1 MHELVIRNGRV
12 IDGTGA
18 PQRVADLAVDAAT
31 IGAVGS
37 GLGPGKREIDAEG
50 QLVLPGWVDIH
61 SHYDGQATWDPY
73 LTPSSWHGV
82 TTTVFGNCG
91 VGVAPLRPGNE
102 DFLIGLME
110 AVEDIPAAVLA
121 AGMDFR
127 WHSFADYLDAL
138 AAMPRVM
145 DIGAQVA
152 HAPLRVSAMGQRGA
166 DHDEAPSEA
175 ELGDMARSLEEALA
189 AGALGFTTSRTHK
202 HKAGDGRP
210 VPSYTARQ
218 DELMALADA
227 MRRADAGVIQCNS
240 DLAEGDFAILQAM
253 AERAGRPLSLL
264 LLQIDAD
271 PDRWRRTLADIEAA
285 NAAGLDVKGQVGC
298 RPIGVLMGL
307 DSSINPFVGHP
318 AWTELAE
325 LTPAGRRQR
334 LAEDE
339 GLRRRLVDDR
349 PDDARTSWL
358 ADGLAKSFEFTDP
371 PSFEPDPADRL
382 VSRAEAAGQDPWALA
397 LDILRRDDGLLFWP
411 FENYSEGSLD
421 VLHEM
426 LLSEHTVCGLGDGG
440 AHVATICDASYPT
453 TLLTHWARDRVRGP
467 QLPLEFLVRKQT
479 ALAAESYGLCDRG
492 ILAPGY
498 KADINIV
505 DLAALGVTRP
515 TVAYDL
521 PANGKRFVQRS
532 VGYRHTFVS
541 GVEVA
546 VDGEHTGALPGG
558 LVRGACGGP
567 QASRTAAE

>member
-1 MHELVIRNGRV
+1 MHDLVIRNGKV

-18 PQRVADLAVDAAT
+18 PERIADVVVDGAH
-31 IGAVGS
+31 ISAVGA
-37 GLGPGKREIDAEG
+37 GLGPGKREIDANG
-50 QLVLPGWVDIH
+50 NLVLPGWVDIH
-61 SHYDGQATWDPY
+61 SHYDGQATWDSH

-91 VGVAPLRPGNE
+91 VGVAPVRPGDE

-110 AVEDIPAAVLA
+110 AVEDIPAEVLA

-138 AAMPRVM
+138 AAMPRIM

-152 HAPLRVSAMGQRGA
+152 HAPLRVHAMGQRGA
-166 DHDEAPSEA
+166 DHDAAPSQDELA
-175 ELGDMARSLEEALA
+175 EMARMLEESLA

-218 DELMALADA
+218 AELMGLADA

-240 DLAEGDFAILQAM
+240 DLAEGDFAVLQAM

-307 DSSINPFVGHP
+307 DSSINPFLGHP
-318 AWTELAE
+318 AWAE
-325 LTPAGRRQR
+325 LEDLTPEGRRQR
-334 LAEDE
+334 LAADE
-339 GLRRRLVDDR
+339 NLRRRLVEER
-349 PDDARTSWL
+349 PDDARTRWL
-358 ADGLAKSFEFTDP
+358 ADGLSKCFEFTDP
-371 PSFEPDPADRL
+371 PTFEPEAAEKI
-382 VSRAEAAGQDPWALA
+382 VNRAEAAGQDPWGLA

-421 VLHEM
+421 VLREM

-453 TLLTHWARDRVRGP
+453 TLLTHWARDRMRGP
-467 QLPLEFLVRKQT
+467 GLPLEFLVRKQT
-479 ALAAESYGLCDRG
+479 ALAAQSYGMNDRG

-498 KADINIV
+498 KADINLV
-505 DLAALGVTRP
+505 DLDALGVTRP
-515 TVAYDL
+515 ALAYDL
-521 PANGKRFVQRS
+521 PAGGRRFVQRS
-532 VGYRHTFVS
+532 LGYRHTFVS

-546 VDGEHTGALPGG
+546 ADGEHTGALPGG
-558 LVRGACGGP
+558 LVRGAQSGP

>member
-1 MHELVIRNGRV
+1 MV
-12 IDGTGA
+12 DGTGGA
-18 PQRVADLAVDAAT
+18 ERIADVAIDGAVISAVDRAA
-31 IGAVGS
+31 GA
-37 GLGPGKREIDAEG
+37 GKREIDADG
-50 QLVLPGWVDIH
+50 HLVLPGWVDIH

-91 VGVAPLRPGNE
+91 VGVAPVRPGDE
-102 DFLIGLME
+102 GFLINLME

-127 WHSFADYLDAL
+127 WHSFAEYLDAL

-152 HAPLRVSAMGQRGA
+152 HAPLRVYAMGQRGA
-166 DHDEAPSEA
+166 DHDAVPTEA
-175 ELGDMARSLEEALA
+175 ELGDMAGLLEEALA

-218 DELMALADA
+218 GELMALADA

-240 DLAEGDFAILQAM
+240 DLAEGDFAILQAV

-307 DSSINPFVGHP
+307 DSSVNPFVGHP
-318 AWTELAE
+318 AWAELAE

-339 GLRRRLVDDR
+339 DLRRRLVEER
-349 PDDARTSWL
+349 PDDNHTRWM
-358 ADGLAKSFEFTDP
+358 ADGLSKSFEFTDP
-371 PSFEPDPADRL
+371 PTFEPDAADKL
-382 VSRAEAAGQDPWALA
+382 VRRAEAVGQDPWAFA
-397 LDILRRDDGLLFWP
+397 LDILRKDDGLLFWP

-421 VLHEM
+421 VLQEM
-426 LLSEHTVCGLGDGG
+426 LTSEHTVCGLGDGG

-453 TLLTHWARDRVRGP
+453 TLLTHWARDRSRGP
-467 QLPLEFLVRKQT
+467 RLPLEFLVRKQT
-479 ALAAESYGLCDRG
+479 ALAAQSYGLNDRG
-492 ILAPGY
+492 IVAAGY

-515 TVAYDL
+515 AMAYDL
-521 PANGKRFVQRS
+521 PAAGKRFVQRS
-532 VGYRHTFVS
+532 LGYRHTFVS

-546 VDGEHTGALPGG
+546 TDGEHTGALPGG
-558 LVRGACGGP
+558 LVRGSRAGP